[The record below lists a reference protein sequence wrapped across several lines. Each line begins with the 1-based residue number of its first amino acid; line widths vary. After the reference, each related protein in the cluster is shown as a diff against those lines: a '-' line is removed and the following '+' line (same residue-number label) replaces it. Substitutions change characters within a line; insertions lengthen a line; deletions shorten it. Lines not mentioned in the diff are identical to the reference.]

1 MSKWIRVEDNM
12 AQEIIT
18 YDPNGV
24 INEAFLPRFKGPFT
38 DDLKVNIGDLYQQD
52 SNSFVEFPKVEESTP
67 PPPPEEEPFAII
79 VTQEDFRS
87 QLTLSE
93 KLIWDNPSTATTAQS
108 NAIITVKTDFPVAL
122 HPQGSD
128 QLREEFDLL
137 EATEVIGNG
146 RSAVLLKYF
155 SSL

>member
-1 MSKWIRVEDNM
+1 MSKWIRVEDNV

-24 INEAFLPRFKGPFT
+24 INEAFLPRFKGPFA
-38 DDLKVNIGDLYQQD
+38 DDFKVDIGYIYQQD
-52 SNSFVEFPKVEESTP
+52 SNSFIEYPKVEAPAS
-67 PPPPEEEPFAII
+67 PPPEEPPAIF
-79 VTQEDFRS
+79 VTEEDFRS

-93 KLIWDNPSTATTAQS
+93 KLIWDNPSSATTAQS
-108 NAIITVKTDFPVAL
+108 NAIITVKNDFPVAL

-137 EATEVIGNG
+137 EAVEVIGNG
-146 RSAVLLKYF
+146 RSGVLLQYF

>member
-24 INEAFLPRFKGPFT
+24 INEAFLPRFKGPFA
-38 DDLKVNIGDLYQQD
+38 DDFKVNIGDLYNQD
-52 SNSFVEFPKVEESTP
+52 SNSFIEFPKVEESA
-67 PPPPEEEPFAII
+67 PPEPEPEEPPTIF
-79 VTQEDFRS
+79 VTEEDFRS

-93 KLIWDNPSTATTAQS
+93 KLIWDNPSSATTAQS
-108 NAIITVKTDFPVAL
+108 NAIITVKNDFPVAL

-137 EATEVIGNG
+137 EAVEVIGNG
-146 RSAVLLKYF
+146 RSGVLLQYF

>member
-24 INEAFLPRFKGPFT
+24 INEAFLPRFKGPFA
-38 DDLKVNIGDLYQQD
+38 DDYKVDIGYIYQQD
-52 SNSFVEFPKVEESTP
+52 SNSFIEFPKVEAPAS
-67 PPPPEEEPFAII
+67 PPPEEESSAIF
-79 VTQEDFRS
+79 VTEEDFRS

-122 HPQGSD
+122 HPQGSN

-137 EATEVIGNG
+137 EAVEVIGNG
-146 RSAVLLKYF
+146 RSGVLLQYF